1 MTDPTFQNTGLSR
14 QLGLRS
20 LTLAVVTGTIGSGWL
35 FAPFFCA
42 KSAGPGSLIAWL
54 IGGTIAFSIALVYAE
69 LGALVSSSGALA
81 QIPLLTH
88 GRMSGFVGGWCVWI
102 AYVSLPTIEV
112 MAIFQYL
119 ASSFPWLTLDGG
131 HGQILST
138 WGIAL
143 ATMLLVILAWINL
156 SGIGILA
163 CWIDGLTAWKLLIP
177 LLVSV
182 TLMLSGGHWGNLS
195 AALPG
200 MGNMDSGI
208 MTAVSTGG
216 VLFSLMG
223 FRTAMDLAGETKN
236 PQRDVPLAMALGLGI
251 CLLIYLVLQLAFL
264 VAVSPEQIAAG
275 WDHLNLTAHGGPL
288 VAIALGGG
296 LIWVANLLLVDA
308 VVSPSATAMAYMG
321 VSGRVSWM
329 MGRCGLLPNAFE
341 RLNRKAVPWVALF
354 SSLVIGI
361 AMLFSGPSWQKLVA
375 FLSATLVMALAM
387 GPVSLMALRYQLPA
401 TKRPFRLIWAP
412 LWCRVAFVFAS
423 WATIWCGR
431 PAVEGAAVAVILPSL
446 VFLGVQVARKQP
458 MQISQGL
465 WWFPYVVGLVVLTE
479 VATPRHGP
487 PLPIWLQLS
496 VVAAFAL
503 IIFPYAVAS
512 RLRVPSTEARLEFFG
527 ASQESRA
534 GFAGGS

>member
-1 MTDPTFQNTGLSR
+1 MADFTLQNTGLRR

-35 FAPFFCA
+35 FAPFYCA

-54 IGGTIAFSIALVYAE
+54 IGGTIAFAIALVYAE

-88 GRMSGFVGGWCVWI
+88 GRMSGFIGGWCVWI

-131 HGQILST
+131 QGQILST
-138 WGIAL
+138 WGMAL
-143 ATMLLVILAWINL
+143 AMILLVTLAWINL
-156 SGIGILA
+156 SGVGILA
-163 CWIDGLTAWKLLIP
+163 RWIDGLTVWKLVVP

-182 TLMLSGGHWGNLS
+182 TLMLSEAHWGNLS
-195 AALPG
+195 VALPG
-200 MGNMDSGI
+200 AGSLDGGI
-208 MTAVSTGG
+208 LTAVSTGG

-223 FRTAMDLAGETKN
+223 FRTAMDLSGETKN

-308 VVSPSATAMAYMG
+308 AVSPSATAMAYMG

-329 MGRCGLLPNAFE
+329 MGRCGLLPHVFE
-341 RLNRKAVPWVALF
+341 RLNRKAVPWVALC

-361 AMLFSGPSWQKLVA
+361 AMLFGGPSWQKLVS
-375 FLSATLVMALAM
+375 FLSATLVLALAM
-387 GPVSLMALRYQLPA
+387 GPVSLMALRYQLPGVE
-401 TKRPFRLIWAP
+401 RPFRLIWAP
-412 LWCRVAFVFAS
+412 VWCRVAFVFAS

-431 PAVEGAAVAVILPSL
+431 PAVEGASAAILLPVLLYLSVEWGRGRVMELRHGFWWFAYIVGLLILAEVVAPRSGAPFPIWAQLSL
-446 VFLGVQVARKQP
+446 VG
-458 MQISQGL
+458 
-465 WWFPYVVGLVVLTE
+465 
-479 VATPRHGP
+479 
-487 PLPIWLQLS
+487 
-496 VVAAFAL
+496 AFAL
-503 IIFPYAVAS
+503 LIYPFAVKS
-512 RLRVPSTEARLEFFG
+512 RLEVPSPDAQLQFRSG
-527 ASQESRA
+527 
-534 GFAGGS
+534 